1 MSEINQKLE
10 DYIKEELIPLLPKFF
25 TCKILSSK
33 IFQLKNVNKKFM
45 IFFDEKM
52 YFNKMKVYS
61 TEIDNIGVFRGT
73 KNEYLLNSSNLK
85 LEFLKEFLS
94 KDYENFIRKKNS
106 VNWEKLL
113 EIKAPEIVVK
123 NEKRKI
129 FKKENRN

>member
-85 LEFLKEFLS
+85 L
-94 KDYENFIRKKNS
+94 
-106 VNWEKLL
+106 
-113 EIKAPEIVVK
+113 
-123 NEKRKI
+123 
-129 FKKENRN
+129 